1 MKNLE
6 EIKKF
11 LLKYKGGIIGGFIAI
26 IFIFTGLLKLCVTI
40 GIIIIGFIFGNYIQ
54 RNKELVKEN
63 LKKFIDRF

>member
-11 LLKYKGGIIGGFIAI
+11 LLKYKGGIIGGIIAI
-26 IFIFTGLLKLCVTI
+26 IFVFTGLLRLCVVL
-40 GIIIIGFIFGNYIQ
+40 GVIIIGFIIGNYIQ
-54 RNKELVKEN
+54 KNKELVKEN